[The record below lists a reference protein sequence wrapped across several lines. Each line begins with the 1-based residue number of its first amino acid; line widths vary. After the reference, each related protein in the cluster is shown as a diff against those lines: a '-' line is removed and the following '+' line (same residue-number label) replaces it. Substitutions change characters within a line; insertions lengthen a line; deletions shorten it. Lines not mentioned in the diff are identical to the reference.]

1 MAGRLP
7 PRGGGGPILVA
18 GILLALFLVLI
29 LFDTRLAMIALVLA
43 IVTLYRKRTAPAG
56 KPKLRY

>member
-1 MAGRLP
+1 
-7 PRGGGGPILVA
+7 VA

-43 IVTLYRKRTAPAG
+43 IVMLYRKRTAPAV